1 MGLTPMMQQ
10 YLKMHE
16 KVPDTIMLFRVGDF
30 YETFFDDAITASK
43 TLEIALT
50 GKQCGLDE
58 PAPMCGV
65 PHHAAEPYIAKLVEK
80 GYKVAVCE
88 QMEDPATA
96 KGIVKR
102 DIIKVVSPGTIT
114 EGGLIQA
121 KKNNYLAAI
130 FSDRRVFG
138 LAYLDVSTGA
148 FYATEL
154 SFTADSGEL
163 VNELGKIEPS
173 EIIVNPML
181 YKQSAL
187 IRSLET
193 RFGCM
198 VGLSAAA
205 HYEKAACERVI
216 EDQFKVFALDS
227 LGLKDHEAATRAA
240 GALLAYV
247 AESQKKVLGHI
258 NHLAYYRIEAYM
270 LLDLSTR
277 RNLELTETLRH
288 GDKRG
293 SLLWVLD
300 QTATAMGGRLLRQWV
315 EAPLINR
322 EKIEIRQNLVA
333 ELVANPGA
341 LPELKT
347 LLTKIYDLERICG
360 KISFGTVNPKD
371 MLSLKQ
377 SLAMLPKLK
386 AWISSVAAPD
396 LQSRYGEADDLQDI
410 FKLIDAGIADDAPFV
425 LRDGGVI
432 KTGYNAEIDRYREA
446 HTKGKDWIRDL
457 ESAEREKT
465 GIKSLKVKYNKVFG
479 YFIEVTKANL
489 SSVPADYI
497 RKQTL
502 SNAERFYTPEL
513 KSMETQILGSE
524 ERLAQL
530 EYQLFTDIRET
541 IMAQT
546 RRIQQRALDVAQL
559 DALYSL
565 AAVGVERHYVRPEI
579 AEDGV
584 IAFQNGRHPV
594 AEAIMETGT
603 FVANNCALDEGENR
617 MMLITGPNMAG
628 KSTYIRQVAILTLM
642 AQIGSFVPADSAH
655 IGVVDRIFTRI
666 GASDDLTTGQ
676 STFMVEMSEVSNIL
690 KNATRH
696 SLVILD
702 EIGRGTSTFDGISIA
717 WAVVE
722 YLSNPLTIGAKTL
735 FATHYHELTE
745 LEGVKPGIKN
755 FSIALKETKDG
766 VVFLRKIKRGA
777 ADQSYGIEVA
787 QLAGFPKIVTA
798 RAKDILA
805 ELNKGESAYRAG
817 VLDGER
823 AAALDNQVSF
833 YSEML
838 EQAKERM
845 LDSNEQAALESLKD
859 LEIDSMTPLEAMNA
873 LNDLKHQLQE

>member
-1 MGLTPMMQQ
+1 
-10 YLKMHE
+10 
-16 KVPDTIMLFRVGDF
+16 MLFR
-30 YETFFDDAITASK
+30 S
-43 TLEIALT
+43 
-50 GKQCGLDE
+50 
-58 PAPMCGV
+58 
-65 PHHAAEPYIAKLVEK
+65 
-80 GYKVAVCE
+80 
-88 QMEDPATA
+88 QMEDPTAA

-187 IRSLET
+187 IQSLET

-258 NHLAYYRIEAYM
+258 NHLAYYRTEAYM

-333 ELVANPGA
+333 ELAANPGA

-396 LQSRYGEADDLQDI
+396 LQSRYSEADDLQDI

-465 GIKSLKVKYNKVFG
+465 GIKSLKVKYNKV
-479 YFIEVTKANL
+479 
-489 SSVPADYI
+489 
-497 RKQTL
+497 
-502 SNAERFYTPEL
+502 
-513 KSMETQILGSE
+513 
-524 ERLAQL
+524 
-530 EYQLFTDIRET
+530 
-541 IMAQT
+541 
-546 RRIQQRALDVAQL
+546 
-559 DALYSL
+559 
-565 AAVGVERHYVRPEI
+565 
-579 AEDGV
+579 
-584 IAFQNGRHPV
+584 
-594 AEAIMETGT
+594 
-603 FVANNCALDEGENR
+603 
-617 MMLITGPNMAG
+617 
-628 KSTYIRQVAILTLM
+628 
-642 AQIGSFVPADSAH
+642 
-655 IGVVDRIFTRI
+655 
-666 GASDDLTTGQ
+666 
-676 STFMVEMSEVSNIL
+676 
-690 KNATRH
+690 
-696 SLVILD
+696 
-702 EIGRGTSTFDGISIA
+702 
-717 WAVVE
+717 
-722 YLSNPLTIGAKTL
+722 
-735 FATHYHELTE
+735 
-745 LEGVKPGIKN
+745 
-755 FSIALKETKDG
+755 
-766 VVFLRKIKRGA
+766 
-777 ADQSYGIEVA
+777 
-787 QLAGFPKIVTA
+787 
-798 RAKDILA
+798 
-805 ELNKGESAYRAG
+805 
-817 VLDGER
+817 
-823 AAALDNQVSF
+823 
-833 YSEML
+833 
-838 EQAKERM
+838 
-845 LDSNEQAALESLKD
+845 
-859 LEIDSMTPLEAMNA
+859 
-873 LNDLKHQLQE
+873 